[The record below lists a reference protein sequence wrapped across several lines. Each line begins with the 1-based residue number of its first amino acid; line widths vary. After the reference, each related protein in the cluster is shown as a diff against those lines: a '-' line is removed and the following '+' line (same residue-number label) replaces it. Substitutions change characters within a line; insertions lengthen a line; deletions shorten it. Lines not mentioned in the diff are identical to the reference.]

1 MAIAAHGTK
10 IYVKSTSSSP
20 SSSDEVKGLNDFTAS
35 SSKTMLDVTDF
46 KDTSGVKLKL
56 AGLEDGSFSLAG
68 DLEAADSPQALIR
81 SSFDSGATI
90 YLTIQWDPNAA
101 ASSKGYTFPCIVES
115 YEVKGSVDG
124 KTEFSASLQLNG
136 AKVAV

>member
-10 IYVKSTSSSP
+10 IYCKSSSAAP
-20 SSSDEVKGLNDFTAS
+20 SASDEVKGLNDFSAS

-46 KDTSGVKLKL
+46 KDSAGVKLKL
-56 AGLEDGSFSLAG
+56 AGLEDGSFSLSG
-68 DLEAADSPQALIR
+68 DLESGDAPQALIR
-81 SSFDSGATI
+81 SSFDSGATV
-90 YLTIQWDPNAA
+90 YLTLHWDPTAPA
-101 ASSKGYTFPCIVES
+101 LSKGYQFPCIVES

-136 AKVAV
+136 AKTAV

>member
-10 IYVKSTSSSP
+10 IYVKSTSATP
-20 SSSDEVKGLNDFTAS
+20 SGTDEVKGLNDFSAS

-46 KDTSGVKLKL
+46 KDTSAVKLKI

-68 DLEAADSPQALIR
+68 DLESGDAPQALIR
-81 SSFDSGATI
+81 SSFDSGATL

-101 ASSKGYTFPCIVES
+101 SLSKGYQFPVIVES
-115 YEVKGSVDG
+115 YEVKGSIDG
-124 KTEFSASLQLNG
+124 KVEFSCSLSING
-136 AKVAV
+136 AKSAV